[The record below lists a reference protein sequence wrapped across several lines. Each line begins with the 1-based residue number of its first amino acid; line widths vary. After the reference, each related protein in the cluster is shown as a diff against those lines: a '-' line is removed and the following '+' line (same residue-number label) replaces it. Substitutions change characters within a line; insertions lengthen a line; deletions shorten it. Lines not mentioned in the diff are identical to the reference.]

1 MIKKIW
7 NLEQMRKRLENLK
20 KVIHPPLVDTYIA
33 VKKAVADNE
42 LDALYLA
49 YYQLK
54 GLSLRYN
61 RATFGQ
67 VNDVN
72 YKPKFD
78 WESYLKEYDRYKWD
92 NQVTQPARGY
102 VSNVNSV
109 GYSYDSSYSYNMIFV
124 DYDSYYR

>member
-20 KVIHPPLVDTYIA
+20 KVMNPHLVDTYVA
-33 VKKAVADNE
+33 VKKTVTDNE

-54 GLSLRYN
+54 DLSLKYN
-61 RATFGQ
+61 KATFGQ
-67 VNDVN
+67 VNYVD
-72 YKPKFD
+72 YEPKLKFD
-78 WESYLKEYDRYKWD
+78 WDSYLKEFYRYAWD
-92 NQVTQPARGY
+92 NQVTPY

-109 GYSYDSSYSYNMIFV
+109 GYSYDSSYTYNM
-124 DYDSYYR
+124 YNSYWG